1 MVNIISGVVF
11 LKRKNTFFSP
21 QESKRRPSVEDEVA
35 TTVKQSKA
43 SQPSSSSSV
52 DSSEQP
58 NGGSE
63 ERKVSE
69 KTAADLSAS
78 DSQDLLG
85 PESSWPTESAV
96 TLSTPDSQL
105 VPEATLKESVSE
117 QSSNKAG
124 KVASEQSD
132 ELVEQSKSDDAM
144 DETSTDSTVEKF
156 QESNSNPQRSL
167 DSTPPSPKATTQQT
181 EPATTDIDSTQLPLE
196 ERLTDNAASESGAM
210 DIPENHTSPVEE
222 VEPMETEPS
231 NLSSAPEM
239 PVAVIEVP
247 AQLPHA
253 EPNATNHPAT
263 VVIHDH
269 SYCSQK
275 ASSSSLQPQES
286 SNCSDN
292 VNVATKLSSVNND
305 HTYCYS
311 SDLDLEEPSSLADEQ
326 TQLEESLLAQPE
338 PICSSPAHPDA
349 GVSQELFSCNLNNA
363 DETVENDQEQ
373 IEPLDSNSTS
383 PSSSESHHA
392 DCSQRVATKDTQTP
406 SPELLNTAINTDLTS
421 TTITVPPLLSV
432 SNLQSVVGEI
442 TANTG
447 ILAEAGV
454 EQLLALQEKLFELQQ
469 LVQQSLSKTMRERP

>member
-1 MVNIISGVVF
+1 M
-11 LKRKNTFFSP
+11 
-21 QESKRRPSVEDEVA
+21 A

-63 ERKVSE
+63 ETKVSE
-69 KTAADLSAS
+69 KTPADLSPS

-85 PESSWPTESAV
+85 PESSVPTESAV

-105 VPEATLKESVSE
+105 VPEATVKESVSE
-117 QSSNKAG
+117 QSSNKVG

-132 ELVEQSKSDDAM
+132 ELDEQAKSDDAM
-144 DETSTDSTVEKF
+144 DETSRDSTVVKF
-156 QESNSNPQRSL
+156 QESDSNPQRDL
-167 DSTPPSPKATTQQT
+167 DSTPPSPKATQQT

-196 ERLTDNAASESGAM
+196 ERVADNAASESGAM
-210 DIPENHTSPVEE
+210 DIPENRTSPVEE

-231 NLSSAPEM
+231 NLSSAAEV
-239 PVAVIEVP
+239 PVPVIEVP
-247 AQLPHA
+247 AQRPHA

-275 ASSSSLQPQES
+275 ASSSSLQSQES

-292 VNVATKLSSVNND
+292 LNVATKLSSVNND

-311 SDLDLEEPSSLADEQ
+311 SDLDLEEPSSLPDEQ

-363 DETVENDQEQ
+363 DETGENDQEQ
-373 IEPLDSNSTS
+373 IEPLDNNSSS

-421 TTITVPPLLSV
+421 TTIAVPPLLSV

>member
-1 MVNIISGVVF
+1 M
-11 LKRKNTFFSP
+11 
-21 QESKRRPSVEDEVA
+21 A

-63 ERKVSE
+63 ETKVSE
-69 KTAADLSAS
+69 KTPADLSPS

-85 PESSWPTESAV
+85 PESSVPTESAV

-105 VPEATLKESVSE
+105 VPEATVKESVSE
-117 QSSNKAG
+117 QSSNK
-124 KVASEQSD
+124 VSEQSD
-132 ELVEQSKSDDAM
+132 EFDKQSKSDDAM
-144 DETSTDSTVEKF
+144 DETSRDSTVVKF
-156 QESNSNPQRSL
+156 QESNSNPQRDL
-167 DSTPPSPKATTQQT
+167 DSTPPSPKATQQT
-181 EPATTDIDSTQLPLE
+181 EPATTDIDSTQLRLE
-196 ERLTDNAASESGAM
+196 ERVADNAASESGAM
-210 DIPENHTSPVEE
+210 DIPENRTSPVEE

-231 NLSSAPEM
+231 NLSSAAEV
-239 PVAVIEVP
+239 PVPVIEVP
-247 AQLPHA
+247 AQRPHA

-292 VNVATKLSSVNND
+292 LNVATKLSSVNND

-311 SDLDLEEPSSLADEQ
+311 SDLDLEEPSSLPDEQ

-363 DETVENDQEQ
+363 DETGENDQEQ
-373 IEPLDSNSTS
+373 IEPLDNNSSS

-421 TTITVPPLLSV
+421 TTIAVPPLLSV

>member
-1 MVNIISGVVF
+1 M
-11 LKRKNTFFSP
+11 
-21 QESKRRPSVEDEVA
+21 A

-63 ERKVSE
+63 ETKVNE
-69 KTAADLSAS
+69 KTAADLSPS

-85 PESSWPTESAV
+85 PESSVPTESAV

-105 VPEATLKESVSE
+105 MPEATVKESVSE
-117 QSSNKAG
+117 QSSNKVG

-132 ELVEQSKSDDAM
+132 ELDEQAKSDDAM
-144 DETSTDSTVEKF
+144 DETSRDSTVVKF
-156 QESNSNPQRSL
+156 QESDSNPQRDL
-167 DSTPPSPKATTQQT
+167 DSTPPSPKATQQT

-196 ERLTDNAASESGAM
+196 ERVADNAASESGAM
-210 DIPENHTSPVEE
+210 DIPENRTSPVEE

-231 NLSSAPEM
+231 NLSSAAEV

-247 AQLPHA
+247 AQRPHA

-292 VNVATKLSSVNND
+292 LNVATKLSSVNND

-311 SDLDLEEPSSLADEQ
+311 SDLDLEEPSSLPDEQ

-363 DETVENDQEQ
+363 DETGENDQEQ
-373 IEPLDSNSTS
+373 IEPLDNNSSS

-421 TTITVPPLLSV
+421 TTIAVPPLLSV

>member
-1 MVNIISGVVF
+1 M
-11 LKRKNTFFSP
+11 
-21 QESKRRPSVEDEVA
+21 A

-63 ERKVSE
+63 ETKVSE
-69 KTAADLSAS
+69 KTAADLSPS

-85 PESSWPTESAV
+85 PESSVPTESAV

-105 VPEATLKESVSE
+105 VPEATVKESVSE
-117 QSSNKAG
+117 QSSNKVG

-132 ELVEQSKSDDAM
+132 ELDEQAKSDDAM
-144 DETSTDSTVEKF
+144 DETSRDSTVVKF
-156 QESNSNPQRSL
+156 QESDSNPQRDL
-167 DSTPPSPKATTQQT
+167 DSTPPSPKATQQT

-196 ERLTDNAASESGAM
+196 ERVADNAASESGAM
-210 DIPENHTSPVEE
+210 DIPENRTSPVEE

-231 NLSSAPEM
+231 NLSSAAEV
-239 PVAVIEVP
+239 PVPVIEVP
-247 AQLPHA
+247 AQRPHA

-292 VNVATKLSSVNND
+292 LNVATKLSSVNND

-311 SDLDLEEPSSLADEQ
+311 SDLDLEEPSSLPDEQ

-363 DETVENDQEQ
+363 DETGENDQEQ
-373 IEPLDSNSTS
+373 IEPLDNNSSS

-421 TTITVPPLLSV
+421 TTIAVPPLLSV